1 MSGESQIEVLVHG
14 DMVGDKP
21 LIGPT
26 HTLRAATLY
35 PQLRAL
41 GKKSVIAICGPSGS
55 GKSEIAALLGTAFI
69 RDGRP
74 SYVLSC
80 DNYPWRPPRSNDAHR
95 VALFE
100 AQADK
105 GLIDYLG
112 TNNEIDFPRIA
123 KLVADFKAG
132 ASELQLR
139 IMDTTNH
146 HVHDD
151 KRQLDTSKIDIL
163 VLEGTWS
170 GTIPGTDAK
179 VFLETNFQET
189 LEHRRKRA
197 RDPITPFGEKVLGI
211 EQNKLEKIK
220 ETCHYVID
228 VQGKLRKQR

>member
-1 MSGESQIEVLVHG
+1 MTGETQVEVLVRG

-21 LIGPT
+21 LIGPS

-35 PQLRAL
+35 PALRTL
-41 GKKSVIAICGPSGS
+41 KEKSVVAICGPSGS
-55 GKSEIAALLGTAFI
+55 GKSEIASLLGTAFI

-74 SYVLSC
+74 AYVLSC

-100 AQADK
+100 SQQDK
-105 GLIDYLG
+105 GLVDYLG
-112 TNNEIDFPRIA
+112 TNNEIDFPRLAQLI
-123 KLVADFKAG
+123 ADFKAG

-146 HVHDD
+146 YVHDD
-151 KRQLDTSKIDIL
+151 RRILDASKIDVL

-170 GTIPGTDAK
+170 GTIPGADAK
-179 VFLETNFQET
+179 VFLETNFHET

-211 EQNKLEKIK
+211 EQEKLERIK
-220 ETCHYVID
+220 QSCNFVID
-228 VQGKLRKQR
+228 VEGKLRKQA